1 MCNCTLASSE
11 TEMTTDSMSFFTVSR
26 LQKLHHQ
33 QSPQLVHQKHIQEK
47 TVMKT
52 ETEDLD

>member
-11 TEMTTDSMSFFTVSR
+11 TEMTTDSMSFFTVNR